1 MYVLKIVILLFCVI
15 SGYIFFNKVFQDTGY
30 ATIGAFV
37 GFGLGFIAIVIR
49 DIVVKVPIKYFIGGF
64 LGFAVAMSPLYFFTS
79 YLDNPNWS
87 VEFLGYTL
95 GFRLIMGILLAY
107 IGISVGIEKSKNI
120 KLPFL
125 DEKKAEKGLR
135 IPKVLDTSVLIDG
148 RITEVIESGFLEGP
162 FIVPQFVIKEL
173 QTLSD
178 SLDPV
183 KRSKGRRGLDV
194 ITKIQKISNEI
205 EISDVDF
212 FRIKEVDLK
221 LVTLA
226 KKVGGK
232 IVTIDYN
239 LSKVAEL
246 QGIYNLN
253 LNILANALKHS
264 LIAGETISVYIIKEG
279 KEPGQGVAYLDD
291 GTMIVV
297 EDGKKFVGQKMEVE
311 VKSVLQ
317 TPSGRIIF
325 SHLKNS

>member
-1 MYVLKIVILLFCVI
+1 MYVARVIVILFSVL
-15 SGYIFFNKVFQDTGY
+15 SGYFFFHKIFHDSGY
-30 ATIGAFV
+30 ATLGGSV
-37 GFGLGFIAIVIR
+37 GFGLGILALTLR
-49 DIVVKVPIKYFIGGF
+49 DIIVKIPLKYFVGGF
-64 LGFAVAMSPLYFFTS
+64 IGFAIAMSPLYFFTS

-95 GFRLIMGILLAY
+95 GIRLIAGILLAY
-107 IGISVGIEKSKNI
+107 IGISVGIEKAKNI

-125 DEKKAEKGLR
+125 EEKKLDKVQR
-135 IPKVLDTSVLIDG
+135 VPKIFDTSVLIDG
-148 RITEVIESGFLEGP
+148 RIAEVIESGFLEGP

-173 QTLSD
+173 QILSD

-183 KRSKGRRGLDV
+183 KRNKGRRGLD
-194 ITKIQKISNEI
+194 IIAKIQKISNEL
-205 EISDVDF
+205 EIVDIDF

-226 KKVGGK
+226 KKLAGRL
-232 IVTIDYN
+232 VTIDYN

-246 QGIYNLN
+246 QGVFNLN
-253 LNILANALKHS
+253 LNILANALKPS
-264 LIAGETISVYIIKEG
+264 LISGETLVVYILKEG

-297 EDGKKFVGQKMEVE
+297 EDGKKFVGQKVEVE

-325 SHLKNS
+325 AQIKS

>member
-1 MYVLKIVILLFCVI
+1 MYVIKVCLLIFSSL
-15 SGYIFFNKVFQDTGY
+15 SGYFFFNKIFHETGY
-30 ATIGAFV
+30 ATLGGFA
-37 GFGLGFIAIVIR
+37 GFGLGLLAIIIR
-49 DIVVKVPIKYFIGGF
+49 DIILRVSLKYFIGGF
-64 LGFAVAMSPLYFFTS
+64 LGFAIAMSPLYFFTS

-95 GFRLIMGILLAY
+95 GFRLITGILLAY
-107 IGISVGIEKSKNI
+107 IGISVGIEKSKSI

-125 DEKKAEKGLR
+125 DEKKTENAPRL
-135 IPKVLDTSVLIDG
+135 PKVLDTSVLIDG
-148 RITEVIESGFLEGP
+148 RIIEIIESGFLEGP

-183 KRSKGRRGLDV
+183 KRNKGRRGLDV
-194 ITKIQKISNEI
+194 ISRMQKVSNEV
-205 EISDVDF
+205 EISDIDF

-221 LVTLA
+221 LVSLA
-226 KKVGGK
+226 KKLGGK
-232 IVTIDYN
+232 LVTTDYN

-246 QGIYNLN
+246 QGIFNLN
-253 LNILANALKHS
+253 LNILANALKPS
-264 LIAGETISVYIIKEG
+264 LIAGETLVVYILKEG

-297 EDGKKFVGQKMEVE
+297 EDGKKFVGQKVEVE

-325 SHLKNS
+325 SQIKN

>member
-1 MYVLKIVILLFCVI
+1 MYVFKVIILLFSVV
-15 SGYIFFNKVFQDTGY
+15 SGYFFFNKIFHDSGY
-30 ATIGAFV
+30 ATLGGFL
-37 GFGLGFIAIVIR
+37 GFGLGFLTIIVR
-49 DIVVKVPIKYFIGGF
+49 DIIVKVPLKYFIGGF

-107 IGISVGIEKSKNI
+107 IGISVGVEKSKNI

-125 DEKKAEKGLR
+125 DEKKGEKATR
-135 IPKVLDTSVLIDG
+135 IPKVLDSSVLIDG
-148 RITEVIESGFLEGP
+148 RIVEIIESGFLEGP
-162 FIVPQFVIKEL
+162 FVVPQFVIKEL
-173 QTLSD
+173 QALSD

-183 KRSKGRRGLDV
+183 KRNKGRRGLDV
-194 ITKIQKISNEI
+194 IARIQKISNEI
-205 EISDVDF
+205 EISDIDF

-226 KKVGGK
+226 KKIGGK
-232 IVTIDYN
+232 LVTIDYN

-246 QGIYNLN
+246 QGIFNLN
-253 LNILANALKHS
+253 LNILANALKPS
-264 LIAGETISVYIIKEG
+264 LISGEAINVYILKEG

-297 EDGKKFVGQKMEVE
+297 EDGKKFVGQKVDVE

-325 SHLKNS
+325 SQIKNS

>member
-1 MYVLKIVILLFCVI
+1 MYVFKIIILIFSIL
-15 SGYIFFNKVFQDTGY
+15 SGYFFFHKIFNDTAY
-30 ATIGAFV
+30 ATLGGFV
-37 GFGLGFIAIVIR
+37 GFGLGFLTIIVR
-49 DIVVKVPIKYFIGGF
+49 DVIVRVPIKYFVGGF

-87 VEFLGYTL
+87 LEFLGYTL
-95 GFRLIMGILLAY
+95 GFRFITGILLAY
-107 IGISVGIEKSKNI
+107 VGISVGIEKSKNV

-125 DEKKAEKGLR
+125 DEKKTEKATR
-135 IPKVLDTSVLIDG
+135 ITKVFDTSVLIDG
-148 RITEVIESGFLEGP
+148 RVVEIIESGFLEGP

-173 QTLSD
+173 QALSD

-194 ITKIQKISNEI
+194 IAKIQKITSEL
-205 EISDVDF
+205 EISDIDF

-221 LVTLA
+221 LVSLA

-232 IVTIDYN
+232 LVTTDYN

-246 QGIYNLN
+246 QGIFNLN
-253 LNILANALKHS
+253 LNVLANALKPS
-264 LIAGETISVYIIKEG
+264 LIAGETIVVYLLKEG

-291 GTMIVV
+291 GTMVVV
-297 EDGKKFVGQKMEVE
+297 EDGKKFVGQKVEVE

-325 SHLKNS
+325 SHIKS

>member
-1 MYVLKIVILLFCVI
+1 MYVFKVIILLFSI
-15 SGYIFFNKVFQDTGY
+15 LSGYFFFHKIFNDTAY
-30 ATIGAFV
+30 ATLGGFV
-37 GFGLGFIAIVIR
+37 GFGLGFLTIIVR
-49 DIVVKVPIKYFIGGF
+49 DIIVRVPIKYFVGGF

-95 GFRLIMGILLAY
+95 GFRLITGILLAY
-107 IGISVGIEKSKNI
+107 VGISVGIEKSKNV

-125 DEKKAEKGLR
+125 DEKKTEKATR
-135 IPKVLDTSVLIDG
+135 VPKVFDTSVLIDG
-148 RITEVIESGFLEGP
+148 RVVEIIESGFLEGP

-173 QTLSD
+173 QALSD

-194 ITKIQKISNEI
+194 IAKIQKITSEL
-205 EISDVDF
+205 EISDIDF

-221 LVTLA
+221 LVSLA

-232 IVTIDYN
+232 LVTTDYN

-246 QGIYNLN
+246 QGIFNLN
-253 LNILANALKHS
+253 LNVLANALKPS
-264 LIAGETISVYIIKEG
+264 LIAGETIFVYLLKEG

-291 GTMIVV
+291 GTMVVV

-325 SHLKNS
+325 SHIKS

>member
-1 MYVLKIVILLFCVI
+1 MYVFKIIVLIFSVL
-15 SGYIFFNKVFQDTGY
+15 SGYFFFNKIFHDTGY
-30 ATIGAFV
+30 ATLGGFV
-37 GFGLGFIAIVIR
+37 GFGLGFLTIIVR
-49 DIVVKVPIKYFIGGF
+49 DIIVRVPLKYFVGGF
-64 LGFAVAMSPLYFFTS
+64 LGFAIAMSPLYFFTS

-95 GFRLIMGILLAY
+95 GIRLITGILLAY

-125 DEKKAEKGLR
+125 DEKKGEKTVKV
-135 IPKVLDTSVLIDG
+135 PKVFDTSVLIDG
-148 RITEVIESGFLEGP
+148 RIVEIIESGFLEGP

-178 SLDPV
+178 SIDPV

-194 ITKIQKISNEI
+194 VAKIQKINNEL
-205 EISDVDF
+205 EISELDF

-232 IVTIDYN
+232 LVTIDYN

-246 QGIYNLN
+246 QGIFNLN
-253 LNILANALKHS
+253 LNILANALKPS
-264 LIAGETISVYIIKEG
+264 LIAGETIVVYLLKEG
-279 KEPGQGVAYLDD
+279 KEPGQGIAYLDD

-297 EDGKKFVGQKMEVE
+297 EDGKKFVGQKVEVE

-325 SHLKNS
+325 SHIKS